1 VFFLKE
7 KINDLNAIKIFE
19 LLELNFTKSK
29 IAEIIGVSR
38 PTLDVFLK
46 KIGKHKKETSTI
58 RSQMLQVEELATGVL
73 HNKNSQEKT
82 ETQISTTQYLE
93 NIVNLA
99 NKLCQDLL
107 KSNSLEEKTKA
118 YLFVEL
124 NKLILPKSN
133 NE

>member
-1 VFFLKE
+1 LKE

>member
-1 VFFLKE
+1 MKE

-29 IAEIIGVSR
+29 IADIMGVSR
-38 PTLDVFLK
+38 PTLDAFLK
-46 KIGKHKKETSTI
+46 KVGKHKKETSTI
-58 RSQMLQVEELATGVL
+58 RSKMLQVEELATEVL
-73 HNKNSQEKT
+73 NVNNQNSQEKT
-82 ETQISTTQYLE
+82 ATQISTTKYLE

-99 NKLCQDLL
+99 NKLARDLL
-107 KSNSLEEKTKA
+107 NSNSLEEKTKA

-124 NKLILPKSN
+124 NKLILPKSS

>member
-1 VFFLKE
+1 MKE